1 MEKLAPT
8 GRVGVYLHVPFCLRR
23 CPYCDFTVAVMR
35 TVPEAD
41 FVDAMLREL
50 EQRREAFA
58 GRSLA
63 TIYFGGGTPSLLS
76 VASLGRLL
84 EAVTSAAPER
94 APDLEVTLEVNPES
108 VVEGWAER
116 VASLGFTRVSLGAQ
130 SLNDSVLRTLGRNH
144 SAADVRL
151 AVERLHGAGIRH
163 LSVDLIYGAPG
174 ATLAGFL
181 EEVST
186 VAAWPE
192 IDHLSA
198 YELTFEPRTAFT
210 VAKERGGLTA
220 WNDDLLAACF
230 DEVERR
236 LSGAGF
242 ERYEISNFARGGGL
256 SRHNSSY
263 WVGDDYVGLG
273 PGAHSLRVN
282 AASGTVERRANER
295 STRRYLSDE
304 RASFSTE
311 ELSGETHLRE
321 LLMLACRR
329 VAPLSLTELRARSS
343 EVDAV
348 ITPHLEAWVERGLCR
363 VVEGEVHFTPEA
375 RRLADSLAAE
385 LF

>member
-1 MEKLAPT
+1 MDKLAPT
-8 GRVGVYLHVPFCLRR
+8 GRLGVYLHVPFCLRR

-35 TVPEAD
+35 TVPEAG

-50 EQRREAFA
+50 EQRSDAFT
-58 GRSLA
+58 GRRLT

-76 VASLGRLL
+76 IASLGRLL
-84 EAVTSAAPER
+84 EAVKAAAPAR
-94 APDLEVTLEVNPES
+94 TPDLEVTLEVNPES
-108 VVEGWAER
+108 VVEGWAEQ

-130 SLNDSVLRTLGRNH
+130 SLNDEVLRTLGRNH
-144 SAADVRL
+144 TAADVRR

-174 ATLAGFL
+174 ATLTGFL

-186 VAAWPE
+186 VATWPE

-210 VAKERGGLTA
+210 VAKERGRLAA
-220 WNDDLLAACF
+220 WDEDLLASCF
-230 DEVERR
+230 DEVELR
-236 LSGAGF
+236 LAAAGF
-242 ERYEISNFARGGGL
+242 ARYEISNFARPGGM

-282 AASGTVERRANER
+282 SASGTVERRANER

-304 RASFSTE
+304 GASFSTE
-311 ELSGETHLRE
+311 GLSSETHLRE

-329 VAPLSLTELRARSS
+329 VAPLSLAELRARSGQ
-343 EVDAV
+343 VDAV
-348 ITPHLEAWVERGLCR
+348 LGPHLDAWVERGLCR
-363 VVEGEVHFTPEA
+363 VVGGEVNFTPGA

>member
-8 GRVGVYLHVPFCLRR
+8 GRLGVYLHVPFCLRR

-50 EQRREAFA
+50 GQRSDAFT
-58 GRSLA
+58 GRRLT

-76 VASLGRLL
+76 AASLGRLL
-84 EAVTSAAPER
+84 EAVKAAAPAR
-94 APDLEVTLEVNPES
+94 TPDLEVTLEVNPES
-108 VVEGWAER
+108 VVDGWAEQ

-130 SLNDSVLRTLGRNH
+130 SLNDEVLRTLGRNH
-144 SAADVRL
+144 TAADVRR

-174 ATLAGFL
+174 ATLTGFL

-186 VAAWPE
+186 VATWPE

-210 VAKERGGLTA
+210 VAKERGRLAA
-220 WNDDLLAACF
+220 WDEDLLASCF
-230 DEVERR
+230 DEVEMR
-236 LSGAGF
+236 LNGAGF
-242 ERYEISNFARGGGL
+242 SRYEISNFARAGGL
-256 SRHNSSY
+256 SLHNSSY
-263 WVGDDYVGLG
+263 WVGDEYVGLG
-273 PGAHSLRVN
+273 PGAHSLRVD
-282 AASGTVERRANER
+282 AASATVVRRANER
-295 STRRYLSDE
+295 STRRYLAEE
-304 RASFSTE
+304 RASFSAE
-311 ELSGETHLRE
+311 ELSSETHLRE

-329 VAPLSLTELRARSS
+329 VEPLSLTELRARSGQ
-343 EVDAV
+343 VDSV
-348 ITPHLEAWVERGLCR
+348 LGPHLDAWVERGLCR

-375 RRLADSLAAE
+375 RRLADTLASE
-385 LF
+385 IF